1 MAINQFKEIVDKKG
15 YKVDSKDRA
24 IFEKEVAKSYFGMGD
39 ADTIEFVL
47 YDSSDNILPQGENGE
62 LARYIFLNDV
72 NISKYFI
79 FTENSSNKRLNGAKE
94 YIIDTEFLVREAGYS
109 TGIFKTQTTLLNRRV
124 GSETVVDDKLWIH
137 EISPSR
143 TEIRVLPINGVD
155 GKPNSDLTERLNILL
170 SDGHFKDDT
179 IYFIQP
185 YIESLKVE
193 NILKSFVT
201 SKGTVV
207 EGENYIKL
215 IQTEF
220 GINDWEN
227 FIKII
232 RDKLVE
238 STLYWIQNRDSNINS
253 INYGNPLSTPKPI
266 ELSITQIKNFVKSS
280 LIEIIKFYLPTQNI
294 QEDNILTPAEQ
305 ITFDATKDILKTIL
319 SNNVN
324 STTDIG
330 NRQSVVR
337 GCTDREAT
345 NYNPLA
351 VEDDG
356 SCQYLPIVDA
366 TPISKIKGC
375 TDINA
380 LNYNKFATEDDG
392 SCTYAGKPQTTTKTF
407 YVWSSNGSVI
417 YTDTNGVKS
426 VKVVGS
432 EYDSLT
438 ISYQTIESFEGDV
451 REVPKIKET
460 LPIYSYNIYNG
471 SGKYYGYNGYGY
483 SSNQYGNHNYGGW
496 DYINNTNYGGGFANS
511 IQYRDASG
519 AYVSTPII
527 LPGETVTVCAV
538 ENSIVHDRSEW
549 VVRKMGNCDGSVG
562 EII

>member
-24 IFEKEVAKSYFGMGD
+24 IFEKEVGKSYFGMGD
-39 ADTIEFVL
+39 ADTIEFIL
-47 YDSSDNILPQGENGE
+47 YDSNDNLLPQGESGE

-143 TEIRVLPINGVD
+143 TEIRVLPISGVD

-238 STLYWIQNRDSNINS
+238 STLYWIQNLDSNINS

-266 ELSITQIKNFVKSS
+266 ELSVTQIKDFVKSS

-366 TPISKIKGC
+366 TPISNIKGC

-380 LNYNKFATEDDG
+380 LNYNKFAVEDDG
-392 SCTYAGKPQTTTKTF
+392 SCVYEGKPQTMTKTF
-407 YVWSSNGSVI
+407 YVWSSSGSVI

-451 REVPKIKET
+451 REVPKIKQS
-460 LPIYSYNIYNG
+460 LPVYSYNIHNG
-471 SGKYYGYNGYGY
+471 SARYYGYNGYGY
-483 SSNQYGNHNYGGW
+483 TSDQYGNHNYGGW
-496 DYINNTNYGGGFANS
+496 DYVGNTNYGGGFANS
-511 IQYRDASG
+511 VQYRDASG
-519 AYVSTPII
+519 AFTSTPI
-527 LPGETVTVCAV
+527 LQPGETITVCAV
-538 ENSIVHDRSEW
+538 ENSFIYDTSGW
-549 VVRKMGNCDGSVG
+549 VVTKVGNCDGSRD

>member
-24 IFEKEVAKSYFGMGD
+24 IFEKEVAKSYFGLGD

-47 YDSSDNILPQGENGE
+47 YDSNDNLLPQGESGE

-143 TEIRVLPINGVD
+143 TEIRVLPISGVD

-238 STLYWIQNRDSNINS
+238 STLYWIQNLDSNINS

-266 ELSITQIKNFVKSS
+266 ELSVTQIKDFVKSS

-366 TPISKIKGC
+366 TPISNIKGC

-380 LNYNKFATEDDG
+380 LNYNKFAVEDDG
-392 SCTYAGKPQTTTKTF
+392 SCVYEGKPQTMTKTF
-407 YVWSSNGSVI
+407 YVWSSSGSVI

-451 REVPKIKET
+451 REVPKIKQS
-460 LPIYSYNIYNG
+460 LPVYSYNIHNG
-471 SGKYYGYNGYGY
+471 SARYYGYNGYGY
-483 SSNQYGNHNYGGW
+483 TSDQYGNHNYGGW
-496 DYINNTNYGGGFANS
+496 DYVGNTNYGGGFANS
-511 IQYRDASG
+511 VQYRDASG
-519 AYVSTPII
+519 AFTSTPI
-527 LPGETVTVCAV
+527 LQPGETITVCAV
-538 ENSIVHDRSEW
+538 ENSFIYDTSGW
-549 VVRKMGNCDGSVG
+549 VVTKVGNCDGSRD

>member
-337 GCTDREAT
+337 GCTDRDAT

-375 TDINA
+375 TDVNA
-380 LNYNKFATEDDG
+380 LNYNKFAVEDDG
-392 SCTYAGKPQTTTKTF
+392 SCVYVGKPQTMTKTF

-426 VKVVGS
+426 VKVVGN

-460 LPIYSYNIYNG
+460 LPIYSYTIYNG
-471 SGKYYGYNGYGY
+471 SAKYYGYNGYGY
-483 SSNQYGNHNYGGW
+483 SSDQYGNHNYGGW
-496 DYINNTNYGGGFANS
+496 DYISNTNYGGGFANS

-519 AYVSTPII
+519 AFVSTPII

-538 ENSIVHDRSEW
+538 ENSIIHDRSEW
-549 VVRKMGNCDGSVG
+549 IVRKMGNCGGSVG

>member
-24 IFEKEVAKSYFGMGD
+24 IFEKEVAKSYFGLGD
-39 ADTIEFVL
+39 ADTIEFIL
-47 YDSSDNILPQGENGE
+47 YDSSDNLLPQGENGD

-124 GSETVVDDKLWIH
+124 GSDKVVDDKLWIH

-143 TEIRVLPINGVD
+143 TEIRVLPISGVD
-155 GKPNSDLTERLNILL
+155 GMPNSDLTERLNIIL
-170 SDGHFKDDT
+170 SEGDFKDDT

-201 SKGTVV
+201 SKGTVA
-207 EGENYIKL
+207 EGETYIKL

-220 GINDWEN
+220 GINNWEN

-238 STLYWIQNRDSNINS
+238 STIYWIQNRDANITS

-266 ELSITQIKNFVKSS
+266 ELSIPQIKNFVKSS

-330 NRQSVVR
+330 NRQSIVR

-351 VEDDG
+351 IEDDG
-356 SCQYLPIVDA
+356 SCQYLPIIAA
-366 TPISKIKGC
+366 TPIAKVKGC
-375 TDINA
+375 TDVNA
-380 LNYNKFATEDDG
+380 LNYNKFAVEDDG
-392 SCTYAGKPQTTTKTF
+392 SCVYAGKPQTMTKTF

-426 VKVVGS
+426 VKVIGN

-451 REVPKIKET
+451 RELPKIKQS
-460 LPIYSYNIYNG
+460 LPVYSYSIYNG
-471 SGKYYGYNGYGY
+471 SARYYIYCTNILAMIVLFV
-483 SSNQYGNHNYGGW
+483 QY
-496 DYINNTNYGGGFANS
+496 I
-511 IQYRDASG
+511 
-519 AYVSTPII
+519 
-527 LPGETVTVCAV
+527 
-538 ENSIVHDRSEW
+538 
-549 VVRKMGNCDGSVG
+549 
-562 EII
+562 

>member
-155 GKPNSDLTERLNILL
+155 GKPNGDLTERLNILL

-201 SKGTVV
+201 SKGTVA

>member
-24 IFEKEVAKSYFGMGD
+24 IFEKEVGKSYFGLGD

-47 YDSSDNILPQGENGE
+47 YDSNDNLLPQGESGE

-143 TEIRVLPINGVD
+143 TEIRVLPISGVD

-238 STLYWIQNRDSNINS
+238 STLYWIQNLDSNINS

-266 ELSITQIKNFVKSS
+266 ELSVTQIKDFVKSS

-366 TPISKIKGC
+366 TPISNIKGC

-380 LNYNKFATEDDG
+380 LNYNKFAVEDDG
-392 SCTYAGKPQTTTKTF
+392 SCVYEGKPQTMTKTF
-407 YVWSSNGSVI
+407 YVWSSSGSVI

-451 REVPKIKET
+451 REVPKIKQS
-460 LPIYSYNIYNG
+460 LPVYSYNIYNG
-471 SGKYYGYNGYGY
+471 SARYYGYNGYGY
-483 SSNQYGNHNYGGW
+483 TSDQYGNHNYGGW
-496 DYINNTNYGGGFANS
+496 DYVGNTNYGGGFANS
-511 IQYRDASG
+511 VQYRDASG
-519 AYVSTPII
+519 AFTSTPI
-527 LPGETVTVCAV
+527 LQPGETITVCAV
-538 ENSIVHDRSEW
+538 ENSFIYDTSGW
-549 VVRKMGNCDGSVG
+549 VVTKVGNCDGSRD